1 MKANLFLYD
10 FKNKITEE
18 METEDPVQDQED
30 EDGDPGILKIEGEKL
45 NWWSE
50 KNAIVLS
57 SYECPTL

>member
-1 MKANLFLYD
+1 
-10 FKNKITEE
+10 